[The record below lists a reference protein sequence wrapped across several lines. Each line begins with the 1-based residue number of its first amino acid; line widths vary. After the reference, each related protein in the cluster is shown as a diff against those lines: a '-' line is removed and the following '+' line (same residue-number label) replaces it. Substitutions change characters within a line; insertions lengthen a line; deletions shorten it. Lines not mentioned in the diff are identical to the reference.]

1 MEKCERESFI
11 FIYLPHEDSED
22 SHSENVTM
30 VISSDTANQG
40 IYLNI
45 LNVVFFSEWY
55 LVVLEWI

>member
-11 FIYLPHEDSED
+11 LIYLPHKDSED

-45 LNVVFFSEWY
+45 LNVVFFF
-55 LVVLEWI
+55 